1 MRSTVAA
8 VAPSFMNTVILT
20 STISAAN
27 HALFAG
33 TRVLHSLASP
43 SVVISPDRQAPAL
56 LGRTTSKGIP
66 LPALLATSAVGL
78 LCLAA
83 KEWGGAQVWGWLVA
97 LVGVSNQV
105 SLFLGLLC
113 YYTANACLRQIAWL
127 SIGIA
132 SWRFRKAWVRQGR
145 DVDEMKFRAVWT
157 WGWGP
162 PFVVRSI
169 FFGSNPFHFFLHD
182 THTRFIG

>member
-1 MRSTVAA
+1 MYVKLSFLFLIPSPKVTLFAVAA

-20 STISAAN
+20 STLSAAN

-43 SVVISPDRQAPAL
+43 STLSDSPGRQAPAL
-56 LGRTTSKGIP
+56 LGRTTSKGVP

-83 KEWGGAQVWGWLVA
+83 KEWGGTQVWGWLVG

-105 SLFLGLLC
+105 GLFRLAKVLSWSL
-113 YYTANACLRQIAWL
+113 T
-127 SIGIA
+127 
-132 SWRFRKAWVRQGR
+132 
-145 DVDEMKFRAVWT
+145 
-157 WGWGP
+157 P
-162 PFVVRSI
+162 
-169 FFGSNPFHFFLHD
+169 
-182 THTRFIG
+182 